1 MGVRRKDTA
10 DQDGS
15 AHLKAERRP
24 IRLVPSGVWVNGIRA
39 LWAELKFRERGI
51 IILGIFL
58 PILDHVSR
66 LGSLGITMKAVS
78 RAVRHPLDI
87 DARLWL
93 SLVIFCAFGAA
104 ALIQISSSRARRGLK
119 LQLTKIVRKAH
130 GRMMATAVN
139 LPLEDRDAHVN
150 GLLKGEKDFVNSAT
164 SGLLALVE
172 FLTSFQVVALLLA
185 VLIWFSPAVGAILMV
200 CGLSA
205 LLILRRRI
213 RNPAVKE
220 TDKIGDAREAMLA
233 DFEAISKNSGERT
246 VLIEQYVNNQFDKL
260 VSEEARLKSQ
270 TQSRISTTMN
280 VIAAILMALVFFLIS
295 AKGAIDEQKVVWIVI
310 FVLGLRMVVS
320 QGKVAMVKW
329 GATLAEKKSI
339 MLLAR
344 AALAPQLFREED
356 VIEIAAEP
364 LDDGDGGDSLDIPV
378 RIVDFSFSGLDGS
391 EVVSREPLAVEMT
404 VESDEDIEGFFWS
417 FAITLQ
423 PGPPYLMLKSSE
435 DCGVKWSLPKGRSTF
450 KMVTGPIWLP
460 AGEYFGMV
468 GRAEGGRLLAL
479 AGGADSPIS
488 LQVLPDEIAK
498 RSPQTRVAHDVV
510 LIDVEWKLEFDHEI
524 LEAERLPQSSPV
536 GI

>member
-1 MGVRRKDTA
+1 
-10 DQDGS
+10 
-15 AHLKAERRP
+15 
-24 IRLVPSGVWVNGIRA
+24 
-39 LWAELKFRERGI
+39 
-51 IILGIFL
+51 
-58 PILDHVSR
+58 
-66 LGSLGITMKAVS
+66 
-78 RAVRHPLDI
+78 
-87 DARLWL
+87 
-93 SLVIFCAFGAA
+93 
-104 ALIQISSSRARRGLK
+104 
-119 LQLTKIVRKAH
+119 
-130 GRMMATAVN
+130 
-139 LPLEDRDAHVN
+139 
-150 GLLKGEKDFVNSAT
+150 
-164 SGLLALVE
+164 
-172 FLTSFQVVALLLA
+172 
-185 VLIWFSPAVGAILMV
+185 
-200 CGLSA
+200 
-205 LLILRRRI
+205 
-213 RNPAVKE
+213 
-220 TDKIGDAREAMLA
+220 
-233 DFEAISKNSGERT
+233 
-246 VLIEQYVNNQFDKL
+246 
-260 VSEEARLKSQ
+260 
-270 TQSRISTTMN
+270 
-280 VIAAILMALVFFLIS
+280 
-295 AKGAIDEQKVVWIVI
+295 
-310 FVLGLRMVVS
+310 MVVS

-329 GATLAEKKSI
+329 GATRAEKKSI

-391 EVVSREPLAVEMT
+391 EIVSREPLAVEMT
-404 VESDEDIEGFFWS
+404 VESDEDIEGYFWS